1 MNRMRKGFVGG
12 VVTGAVIGTA
22 MYMMINPIDKHT
34 VKCMKKRTNKAMHA
48 VGDFAESIVDNLR

>member
-1 MNRMRKGFVGG
+1 MRKGFVGG